1 MLFVVPRSSVAV
13 HRQEG
18 HAVRLA
24 ETRGIEEGAMPI
36 AAAVGETLVS
46 LDQLDEVADTSGDT
60 IRDFVAKSETDADF
74 AVTVDGNVT
83 IGAADL
89 AKAREAKSS
98 AMPYEGIGVGK
109 PLTIVIET
117 IYLGDYPDAMP
128 WVPYFQG
135 GDVLVT
141 SAHKAFE
148 SFDAAPRAV
157 HLLEKNAKR
166 RASLKAK
173 APQQGSQLVYYSP
186 AVTGLSILFSV
197 ELSLD
202 RDFSKEIGDA
212 LAKAVTGAGALPVF
226 APAAPYLVA
235 AGVAIPIA
243 SKAVNMLARPQ
254 TFFGEHVELN
264 FARPGVEL
272 AQPGALLLYGGSDE
286 RAFDGYK
293 LRGLVLRDGEGRP
306 YSGELP
312 YAVISLDGTEHRE
325 FDEWSATAASA
336 ALLERFFT
344 SDELISEAL
353 EVVSESL
360 VLYND
365 MTYRD
370 KAAEAL
376 EKSKAMKGA
385 KKKQQEELYKAYV
398 KNIKTKELRE
408 TVEKDGGTT

>member
-1 MLFVVPRSSVAV
+1 
-13 HRQEG
+13 
-18 HAVRLA
+18 
-24 ETRGIEEGAMPI
+24 MPI
-36 AAAVGETLVS
+36 AAAVGETLVG
-46 LDQLDEVADTSGDT
+46 LDELDKVAKTSGNQL
-60 IRDFVAKSETDADF
+60 RDFVEQPEADPDF
-74 AVTVDGNVT
+74 TLTLDGDVT
-83 IGAADL
+83 IAAADL
-89 AKAREAKSS
+89 AKARQAKSS
-98 AMPYEGIGVGK
+98 ALPYEGIGVGK

-117 IYLGDYPDAMP
+117 VYLGDYPDAMP

-141 SAHKAFE
+141 SAHKGFE

-157 HLLEKNAKR
+157 HLLENDAKR

-243 SKAVNMLARPQ
+243 TKAVNMLARPQ
-254 TFFGEHVELN
+254 TFFAEHVELN

-272 AQPGALLLYGGSDE
+272 AQPGALVLYGGGDD

-293 LRGLVLRDGEGRP
+293 LGRNLLLRDSEGTP
-306 YSGELP
+306 YKGELP
-312 YAVISLDGTEHRE
+312 YVVISLDGTEHRE
-325 FDEWSATAASA
+325 FDDWSATAASA

-344 SDELISEAL
+344 SNELISEAL
-353 EVVSESL
+353 KVVSEGM

-365 MTYRD
+365 IKYQE

-376 EKSKAMKGA
+376 EKSKSLKGA
-385 KKKQQEELYKAYV
+385 KKKHQEELYRAYV
-398 KNIKTKELRE
+398 KNIKTKELRS
-408 TVEKDGGTT
+408 TVE